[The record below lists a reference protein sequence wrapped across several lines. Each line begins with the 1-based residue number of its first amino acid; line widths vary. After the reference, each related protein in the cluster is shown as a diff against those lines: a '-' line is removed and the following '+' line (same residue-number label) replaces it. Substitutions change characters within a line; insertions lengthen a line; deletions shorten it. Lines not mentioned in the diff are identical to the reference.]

1 MAFKVWRSTQTDEDL
16 GLILDHLVQSY
27 LDLGDELADAFER
40 AIQRITAIE
49 GDMKSLGTAP
59 FQGTL
64 LPNGLPGIRRVTK
77 HQAIFYLNVDEPKEM
92 VRILAVFFGGQGHQ
106 RHMLKR
112 LAARP
117 PDA

>member
-1 MAFKVWRSTQTDEDL
+1 
-16 GLILDHLVQSY
+16 
-27 LDLGDELADAFER
+27 
-40 AIQRITAIE
+40 
-49 GDMKSLGTAP
+49 MKSLGTAP

-77 HQAIFYLNVDEPKEM
+77 HQAILYLDVDEPKEM